1 MLFTAPY
8 DWFVKSIRN
17 YKSHNPSN
25 GSFIYFH
32 KAGST
37 TATGDTITTP
47 TYTNNFEVDCPSNW
61 TFDKGDIISF
71 GRADSSQVH
80 GTSMTIVLQYN
91 TQPPTQPQP

>member
-1 MLFTAPY
+1 MFTAPY
-8 DWFVKSIRN
+8 DGFVKSIHN
-17 YKSHNPSN
+17 YNSHNSSKF
-25 GSFIYFH
+25 SFITFH

-61 TFDKGDIISF
+61 TFTKGDIISF

-80 GTSMTIVLQYN
+80 GVSMSIVLQYN
-91 TQPPTQPQP
+91 TQPPAQPQP